1 MNLKYFL
8 LPGIT
13 CLLLVSCEDQFTPAQ
28 VTDKFWEAV
37 QAGDSEKIRRLVS
50 SESAQQQDLGLNL
63 LTVESWSTGKI
74 IIDGDR
80 SEVETEISVSGNES
94 FTATITTYLLAEKGQ
109 WKVDYPATTDQLG
122 ANSDIGLALHR
133 LDEISSEMLEGL
145 DQSIDKFHQAMPV
158 IEQELSKIEE
168 KLRDKVPEIKQKL
181 DEFVRQLEEALKK
194 KQPPVQD
201 QPVEI

>member
-1 MNLKYFL
+1 MHLKYFL

-13 CLLLVSCEDQFTPAQ
+13 CLLLVSCEDQITPTQ
-28 VTDKFWEAV
+28 VTDQFWGAV
-37 QAGDSEKIRRLVS
+37 QAGDSKKIRRLVS
-50 SESAQQQDLGLNL
+50 SKSAQQQDLGQDL
-63 LTVESWSTGKI
+63 LIIESWSTGKI

-80 SEVETEISVSGNES
+80 SEVETEISVSGNKS
-94 FTATITTYLLAEKGQ
+94 FTAMITTYLLAEKGQ
-109 WKVDYPATTDQLG
+109 WKIDYAATTDQLKV
-122 ANSDIGLALHR
+122 NSEIGLALHR

-168 KLRDKVPEIKQKL
+168 KLREKVPEIKQKL
-181 DEFVRQLEEALKK
+181 DEFIRQLEEALKQ